1 MSREWYDEVRLISSA
16 KQQRSL
22 GAFELAPLIDVVLM
36 LVIFSLMVTG
46 FIYTPG
52 IHVDLPHIKD
62 GNAIRGK
69 SYVLT
74 LTADEKVYVQDE
86 EEPIV
91 LLEQVSAELQEFAR
105 QTSEGTVIIKADYAV
120 RHGYL
125 MRILALVRD
134 AGIKSIAFAG
144 EIDRQE
150 KK

>member
-1 MSREWYDEVRLISSA
+1 MSREWYDEVRLISSE

-52 IHVDLPHIKD
+52 IHVELPHISA

-69 SYVLT
+69 SFTLT
-74 LTADEKVYVQDE
+74 LTADEKVYVE
-86 EEPIV
+86 AEKEPIV
-91 LLEQVSAELQEFAR
+91 LLEQVNTELQDFAR
-105 QTSEGTVIIKADYAV
+105 NSPEGTVIIKADYAV

-125 MRILALVRD
+125 LQILTLIRD

-144 EIDRQE
+144 EIDSP
-150 KK
+150 